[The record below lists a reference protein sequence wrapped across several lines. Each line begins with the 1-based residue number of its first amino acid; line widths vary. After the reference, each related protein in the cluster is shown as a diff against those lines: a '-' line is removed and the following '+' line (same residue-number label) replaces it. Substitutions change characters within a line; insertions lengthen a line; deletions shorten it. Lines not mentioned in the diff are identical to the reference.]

1 MKVPQP
7 GPRIPLSGVLGACA
21 VAAGVVPAFWGG
33 IENGD
38 SVRYLNMARALASG
52 HRTGVINGLWP
63 PLYPILH
70 GLGLYLFHPS
80 SKQELRVVYLTN
92 FLIYVLSVVCFHF
105 FWRQVLGLCKRNRDR
120 SSPDGPHAFVSDE
133 WFWALGYAIF
143 LCSHLPLVSS
153 GTPDLLLAAAVN
165 LAAGILL
172 RIRFGAGQ
180 WLWFA
185 ALGTTLGA
193 GYLAKTV
200 LLPLSLVFL
209 ACAILG
215 KSLDGRK
222 LVGSL
227 IAAGML
233 LAVSFPFIWA
243 LSRKEGRFTIG
254 DSGRLNYAWHVN
266 RAPGLNWQ
274 GQPPGFGVPL
284 HPTIQILDLPEA
296 YEFPGTLGEIYP
308 PFDNAPYWN
317 EGLRPR
323 FILSDQFRSW
333 KINSLECLKSL
344 WLQGL
349 LFVGVFMVLGVVLGT
364 KEIVKQFVRTW
375 YLWTT
380 VLAAAFLYLTIHWE
394 ARYISPFVAMGWA
407 SLICLI
413 RLPDNQDGRRL
424 VKSVVVVVVA
434 AMALQA
440 GFVVVREAMHNH
452 QVTQQN
458 REITEGLYAAG
469 IEPNQKIAE
478 VNGYVAIWEWLA
490 RVSVVAEVS
499 DEYPEALRPTNRDK
513 QGQIYKR
520 LAATGATALIS
531 STIPQWA
538 SNSDWQEIGHT
549 RMYIHY
555 LDRQ

>member
-1 MKVPQP
+1 
-7 GPRIPLSGVLGACA
+7 
-21 VAAGVVPAFWGG
+21 
-33 IENGD
+33 
-38 SVRYLNMARALASG
+38 
-52 HRTGVINGLWP
+52 
-63 PLYPILH
+63 
-70 GLGLYLFHPS
+70 
-80 SKQELRVVYLTN
+80 
-92 FLIYVLSVVCFHF
+92 
-105 FWRQVLGLCKRNRDR
+105 
-120 SSPDGPHAFVSDE
+120 
-133 WFWALGYAIF
+133 
-143 LCSHLPLVSS
+143 
-153 GTPDLLLAAAVN
+153 
-165 LAAGILL
+165 
-172 RIRFGAGQ
+172 
-180 WLWFA
+180 
-185 ALGTTLGA
+185 
-193 GYLAKTV
+193 
-200 LLPLSLVFL
+200 
-209 ACAILG
+209 
-215 KSLDGRK
+215 
-222 LVGSL
+222 
-227 IAAGML
+227 
-233 LAVSFPFIWA
+233 
-243 LSRKEGRFTIG
+243 
-254 DSGRLNYAWHVN
+254 
-266 RAPGLNWQ
+266 
-274 GQPPGFGVPL
+274 
-284 HPTIQILDLPEA
+284 
-296 YEFPGTLGEIYP
+296 
-308 PFDNAPYWN
+308 
-317 EGLRPR
+317 
-323 FILSDQFRSW
+323 
-333 KINSLECLKSL
+333 
-344 WLQGL
+344 
-349 LFVGVFMVLGVVLGT
+349 MVLGVVLGT